1 MQYRTKDFYLAC
13 SMLSKG
19 IKLINS
25 EKDRD
30 SNSVFFI
37 FDIDGKEDVKNE
49 ILESFVN
56 QNCYVNVKK
65 FTHAIKILRKE
76 INKYNGGVK

>member
-1 MQYRTKDFYLAC
+1 MEYRTKDFYLGC

-19 IKLINS
+19 IKLIDS
-25 EKDRD
+25 EKDRE

-37 FDIDGKEDVKNE
+37 FDITDKEEIKNDVVE
-49 ILESFVN
+49 GFLN

-65 FTHAIKILRKE
+65 FTYAIKILRNE
-76 INKYNGGVK
+76 INKYK

>member
-1 MQYRTKDFYLAC
+1 
-13 SMLSKG
+13 MLSKG

-37 FDIDGKEDVKNE
+37 FDIDGKEDIKNE

-65 FTHAIKILRKE
+65 FTYAIKILRKE